1 MKLPIS
7 LKLALNYLRP
17 NKSTVSIIN
26 IISTLGV
33 MLGVAVLIIV
43 LSIMN
48 GFGQT
53 WKEKILSVN
62 AHINLLP
69 STVEANSWKNTLDF
83 VRSLNE
89 VEYAIP
95 TIDSFILM
103 QLDNNIETPILR
115 GIDPNINNPL
125 IDSLRNSITEGI
137 FSLKADEIILSKGLA
152 RKLNAKVND
161 QVIVTTS
168 NDILLNN
175 EIKFPS
181 EINVSG
187 IFNIGIYDIDENFA
201 FTSLDFADDLL
212 DLNGRI
218 TSIQLMLDD
227 PMNAP
232 LIAEK
237 ILDEDESRWFPQ
249 TWMDANKQIFT
260 ALQVE
265 KNMMFF
271 LLAFVALVAAF
282 SVSNTLITLT
292 VQKTKEIGLLK
303 AIGFKEIN
311 IVSIF
316 VWIGLIQSIIGSI
329 LGLIFA
335 LIVLKFR
342 NEILFFLSY
351 NLDVNLLPAELYQF
365 SQLPCHITFND
376 VFIVIGMVIIFC
388 VIAVMVP
395 AIKAARLQ
403 PIKALNFE

>member
-33 MLGVAVLIIV
+33 LLGVAVLIIV

-69 STVEANSWKNTLDF
+69 STEEASSWKHTVDYVSTF
-83 VRSLNE
+83 KE
-89 VEYAIP
+89 VEYVMPI
-95 TIDSFILM
+95 IDSFALM
-103 QLDNNIETPILR
+103 QLDNNIGTPILR
-115 GIDPNINNPL
+115 GIDPNIKNPL
-125 IDSLRNSITEGI
+125 IDNLRNSITEGI
-137 FSLKADEIILSKGLA
+137 FSLKSDEIILSSGLA

-161 QVIVTTS
+161 QVIITTS
-168 NDILLNN
+168 NDLLLNN

-181 EINVSG
+181 EIAVSG

-201 FTSLDFADDLL
+201 FVSLDFANDLL
-212 DLNGRI
+212 GLNGKI
-218 TSIQLMLDD
+218 TSIQLTLDD

-232 LIAEK
+232 IVADK
-237 ILDEDESRWFPQ
+237 ILNDDDIGWYPQ
-249 TWMDANKQIFT
+249 TWMNANKQIFT

-292 VQKTKEIGLLK
+292 IQKTKEIGLLK

-351 NLDVNLLPAELYQF
+351 NLNVNLLPAELYQLSRLP
-365 SQLPCHITFND
+365 SQTIFYD
-376 VFIVIGMVIIFC
+376 VVIVIGMVVIFC
-388 VIAVMVP
+388 VVAVMIP
-395 AIKAARLQ
+395 AIKAAQLQ

>member
-33 MLGVAVLIIV
+33 LLGVAVLIIV

-69 STVEANSWKNTLDF
+69 STEEASSWKNKVNYVSTF
-83 VRSLNE
+83 KE
-89 VEYAIP
+89 VEYVLPI
-95 TIDSFILM
+95 IDSFALM

-125 IDSLRNSITEGI
+125 IDNLRNSITEGI
-137 FSLKADEIILSKGLA
+137 FSLKSDEIILSSGLA

-161 QVIVTTS
+161 QVIITTS

-181 EINVSG
+181 EIAVSG

-201 FTSLDFADDLL
+201 FVSLDFANDLL
-212 DLNGRI
+212 GLNGRI

-232 LIAEK
+232 IVADK
-237 ILDEDESRWFPQ
+237 ILNDDGIRWYPQ

-292 VQKTKEIGLLK
+292 IQKTKEIGLLK
-303 AIGFKEIN
+303 AIGFKEIH

-316 VWIGLIQSIIGSI
+316 VWIGLIQSMIGSI

-351 NLDVNLLPAELYQF
+351 NLNVNLLPAELYQLSRLP
-365 SQLPCHITFND
+365 SQTLFYD
-376 VFIVIGMVIIFC
+376 VVMVIGMVVIFC
-388 VIAVMVP
+388 VIAVMIP
-395 AIKAARLQ
+395 AIKAAKLQ

>member
-83 VRSLNE
+83 VTSFNE

-201 FTSLDFADDLL
+201 FTSLDFANDLL

>member
-83 VRSLNE
+83 VTSFNE